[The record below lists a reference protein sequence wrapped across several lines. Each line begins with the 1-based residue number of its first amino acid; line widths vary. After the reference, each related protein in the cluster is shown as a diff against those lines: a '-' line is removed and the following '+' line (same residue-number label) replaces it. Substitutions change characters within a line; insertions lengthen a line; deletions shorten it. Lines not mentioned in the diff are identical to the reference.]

1 MAKREDI
8 LELLIDDSFIS
19 ELFGDYGESMLPD
32 GDPWNTLLALLIG
45 GIYSNVIKT
54 GSAESYTAKTLI
66 GRAKHFFE
74 RSHKEDVDIIRMIH
88 EIANKEKLDIPKIVK
103 DYFYGDLWFGNYIPS
118 DPISIQDIKELAD
131 FLITYLPL
139 LDRL

>member
-8 LELLIDDSFIS
+8 LKLLIDDSFIS
-19 ELFGDYGESMLPD
+19 ELFGDNGESVFPD
-32 GDPWNTLLALLIG
+32 KDPWNTLLALLFG
-45 GIYSNVIKT
+45 GIYSNVIKI
-54 GSAESYTAKTLI
+54 GSSDSYIAKTLR
-66 GRAKHFFE
+66 GRAKYFFE
-74 RSHKEDVDIIRMIH
+74 RSRKEDVDIIRMIH

-103 DYFYGDLWFGNYIPS
+103 DYFYGDLWFGSYIPS
-118 DPISIQDIKELAD
+118 DPISVQDIKELAD